1 MTLDCEVVQ
10 SRSGVPA
17 MPTECATSSP
27 SGVETTTS
35 ARCLRAP
42 ETLDVMVNPVR
53 SEAMSSLSMCA
64 ARTGSI
70 HTVCQMPDA
79 PV

>member
-1 MTLDCEVVQ
+1 
-10 SRSGVPA
+10 VPI
-17 MPTECATSSP
+17 ECATSSP

-35 ARCLRAP
+35 ARCLLVP
-42 ETLDVMVNPVR
+42 ETLGVTVKPV
-53 SEAMSSLSMCA
+53 SSGVMSSLSMCA

-70 HTVCQMPDA
+70 HTVCQMPDD